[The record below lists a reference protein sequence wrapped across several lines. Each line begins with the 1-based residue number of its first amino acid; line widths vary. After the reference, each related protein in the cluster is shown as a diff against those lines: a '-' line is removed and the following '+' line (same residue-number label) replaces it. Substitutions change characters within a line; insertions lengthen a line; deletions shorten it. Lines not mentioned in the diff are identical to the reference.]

1 MCGFSRN
8 LTPVLLTEVDKET
21 YLALRLVGLPERQA
35 VAYLRTNIARLRR
48 HTLLGVRKS
57 IRLWELEL

>member
-8 LTPVLLTEVDKET
+8 LTPVVVTDSDIDT
-21 YLALRLVGLPERQA
+21 YLSLRLSGITEKSA
-35 VAYLRTNIARLRR
+35 VAYLRSNVPRSRR

-57 IRLWELEL
+57 IKLWELNL